1 VSQQVFKVMV
11 ESVAVVAVATA
22 YLAYEAKNRADAEAH
37 SEMRRVTTI
46 AINELEAEVLLT
58 PRTARE
64 DFGSCHTEGGDG
76 RVFAFD
82 GNIADEDADITY
94 PQDTGS
100 LRGPNLS
107 LIEPT
112 RTADECS
119 RYNLQAATK
128 EKYAPCIPAN
138 KMNDRPEEEISLA
151 NDFSTESFSSCE
163 PRMPDDL
170 ALSKLDHV
178 AIVEKFTKERDSSFW
193 RIFTDCMGHIH

>member
-1 VSQQVFKVMV
+1 MV
-11 ESVAVVAVATA
+11 ESVTVVAVATA

-46 AINELEAEVLLT
+46 AIDELEAEVLLT

-64 DFGSCHTEGGDG
+64 DFGPCHTVGGD
-76 RVFAFD
+76 VFAFD
-82 GNIADEDADITY
+82 GDIADKDADILC

-100 LRGPNLS
+100 LRETNLS

-112 RTADECS
+112 RTADECF

-138 KMNDRPEEEISLA
+138 EMNDRPKEEIFLP

-178 AIVEKFTKERDSSFW
+178 AIVEKITKERDTSFW